1 MTQSHEAVA
10 LRWLVGIMAIAAFAV
25 LVPFWAPV
33 LLAAWAALIAWPL
46 QQRLTKGLHR
56 RNIAAAVIAVLLAL
70 AFLLPLAFVFISLSG
85 AAVALAQSVAGS
97 KSGIDALKA
106 LSQGTD
112 GGGFQLRQLNVKYA
126 LDLARQYGANAF
138 GAARTVFG
146 AATLVVVSLVV
157 FSGSFFAF
165 LVDGKR
171 LTGWLVERS
180 PLSRGNHQR
189 LANVFAEVGRGLIV
203 GVGLTAM
210 AQAGVAT
217 AGYLITGVP
226 RALVLGVLTLFASLI
241 PSVGSGLVWV
251 PVAAGL
257 WLSGRTGAAITM
269 LIIGLVVSVTDNVIR
284 PLLSRYAALRM
295 HGLLLFIAML
305 GGLVLFGGWGLLIGP
320 LFVRSAIEGLD
331 MLQEERERQ
340 QRAPD

>member
-1 MTQSHEAVA
+1 MRSNEATA
-10 LRWLVGIMAIAAFAV
+10 LRWLVGILAAAAFAV

-70 AFLLPLAFVFISLSG
+70 AFLLPLAFVFVSLSG
-85 AAVALAQSVAGS
+85 AAVSLAQSIVSS
-97 KSGIDALKA
+97 KSGVDALKA
-106 LSQGTD
+106 LSQGAD
-112 GGGFQLRQLNVKYA
+112 GGFQWRQLNVKYA
-126 LDLARQYGANAF
+126 LELARQYGANAF

-146 AATLVVVSLVV
+146 AATLVVISLVV
-157 FSGSFFAF
+157 FSGSFFVF

-171 LTGWLVERS
+171 LSTWLLERS

-189 LANVFAEVGRGLIV
+189 LANVFAEVGRGLLV
-203 GVGLTAM
+203 GVGLTAL
-210 AQAGVAT
+210 AQASVAT
-217 AGYLITGVP
+217 VGYLITGVP

-241 PSVGSGLVWV
+241 PSVGSGLVWA

-269 LIIGLVVSVTDNVIR
+269 LVIGLVVSLTDNVVR

-295 HGLLLFIAML
+295 HGLLLFISML
-305 GGLVLFGGWGLLIGP
+305 GGLVLFGGSGLLIGP
-320 LFVRSAIEGLD
+320 LFVRAAVEGLD
-331 MLQEERERQ
+331 MLREEREP
-340 QRAPD
+340 AL